1 MLSKEEVYK
10 QYLQQE
16 ENKKIVAK
24 FWEFCLNNEFEKARL
39 LLADTVQFEQDI
51 FHPEVSRLKNIE
63 EDFNRKIRGRNN
75 DLIAEKVAADPE
87 FNTEYNISSRVLSA
101 EDMIQYMRMERK
113 HEQKE
118 YEILEIIA
126 EGDTVWFTAKMTVL
140 SLLINEKIEGLFHQK
155 VILKDGRIVAT
166 RPLYHNLGLF
176 IQKGKV
182 IVNEGSKELI
192 ADYLDNLR
200 SFGLLSD
207 KKSA

>member
-1 MLSKEEVYK
+1 MLSKEEAYK
-10 QYLQQE
+10 QYLQKE
-16 ENKKIVAK
+16 ENKKIVAN
-24 FWEFCLNNEFEKARL
+24 FWEHCLNDEFEKAQL
-39 LLADTVQFEQDI
+39 LLADTVQFDQDI
-51 FHPEVSRLKNIE
+51 FHPEVSRLKDIE

-75 DLIAEKVAADPE
+75 DLIREKVANDPE
-87 FNTEYNISSRVLSA
+87 FNTEYSISSRILSA
-101 EDMIQYMRMERK
+101 EDMIQFMRMERK

-126 EGDTVWFTAKMTVL
+126 EGDIVWFTAKMTVI

-155 VILKDGRIVAT
+155 IILKDGKIVAL
-166 RPLYHNLGLF
+166 RPLFHNLSLF

-182 IVNEGSKELI
+182 IVNEGDKELI

-207 KKSA
+207 KSE